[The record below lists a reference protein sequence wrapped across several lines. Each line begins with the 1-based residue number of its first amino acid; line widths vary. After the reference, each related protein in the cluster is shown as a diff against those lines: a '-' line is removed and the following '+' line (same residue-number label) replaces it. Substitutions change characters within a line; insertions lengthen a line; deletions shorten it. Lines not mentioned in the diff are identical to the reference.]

1 MPDLAWSESA
11 AIPRSCFPS
20 GSSLRR
26 WRPPPHRGGTDQLLQ
41 AAFDRER
48 LQVRES
54 FLEGKAPFVQVVP
67 RAPKLQRDLPRGL
80 LAGGD
85 DLENL
90 IEPPAV
96 MGRQCGHP
104 ARRVCEGT
112 AMSGQDEAWFVCGHS
127 LEPIEVFM
135 QRVGRALRMK
145 ADVRRHVRQH
155 VVAREQQLLA
165 LLIKADMSGR
175 VSGGPFDS

>member
-11 AIPRSCFPS
+11 AIPQSCFPS

-54 FLEGKAPFVQVVP
+54 FLEGKAPFIQVVP
-67 RAPKLQRDLPRGL
+67 RAPKLQRDLPRGPF
-80 LAGGD
+80 AARD
-85 DLENL
+85 NLENL
-90 IEPPAV
+90 IESPGV
-96 MGRQCGHP
+96 MSRQRGHP
-104 ARRVCEGT
+104 TRRVREWPT
-112 AMSGQDEAWFVCGHS
+112 VSGQDEARFVGGHS
-127 LEPIEVFM
+127 LQAVEVFV

-145 ADVRRHVRQH
+145 ADVRRQLGQH

-165 LLIKADMSGR
+165 FLIQADMSGR
-175 VSGGPFDS
+175 MSRGPFDS